1 MIVTKSLAIFA
12 ADERGAVLPFWGV
25 SLTVLLGL
33 VAMSFDLGRIASMG
47 AIFYLVMDIIIH
59 WGVLRRMREEV
70 DANPVILVSAII
82 LDAVALIAFIVMK
95 ALNDPLIIVISL
107 GGIVAI
113 FAFESWFLRRAG
125 GSEADDGETE
135 ADAQ

>member
-1 MIVTKSLAIFA
+1 MLAMLTDMKLVPHKHFGMPGDIQKHTLVYTVVA
-12 ADERGAVLPFWGV
+12 AGVLAAF
-25 SLTVLLGL
+25 
-33 VAMSFDLGRIASMG
+33 FDLGRIASMG

-107 GGIVAI
+107 GGIVTP
-113 FAFESWFLRRAG
+113 RARG
-125 GSEADDGETE
+125 WGYA
-135 ADAQ
+135 

>member
-1 MIVTKSLAIFA
+1 MQEAGRVR
-12 ADERGAVLPFWGV
+12 EVNGEMQFWV
-25 SLTVLLGL
+25 PEQRNISWQTR
-33 VAMSFDLGRIASMG
+33 SP
-47 AIFYLVMDIIIH
+47 VMDIIIH

>member
-1 MIVTKSLAIFA
+1 
-12 ADERGAVLPFWGV
+12 
-25 SLTVLLGL
+25 
-33 VAMSFDLGRIASMG
+33 MG

-95 ALNDPLIIVISL
+95 ALVGL
-107 GGIVAI
+107 GWANR
-113 FAFESWFLRRAG
+113 FAHRFVGYPRLSP
-125 GSEADDGETE
+125 
-135 ADAQ
+135 